1 MANFCNVD
9 GRICPE
15 SEAVVPVLDRG
26 FLFGDSVY
34 EVIRTRNGNLFAWR
48 EHLDRLR
55 ESAAGIGM
63 ALSLDDAGILRR
75 VVDTMRA
82 AGNQEHYVR
91 IVVTRGDGTAPSI
104 DLRTAKGRE
113 RWIVFARALPPAPTD
128 VRLKVIERLR
138 NDRRA
143 LDPAVKSGNYL
154 NNVLGLAEAQ
164 QQGATDCLFLNAQ
177 GFVTEAST
185 SNVFVVRGGEWIT
198 PPLHAGIL
206 SGVTRALLLEW
217 LRANGER
224 ATERDLV
231 RDDVVEDEG
240 RCECESPGERQ
251 AAVARGRT
259 PARLGIGDAHR
270 FDRFAQP
277 GGGFARLGGERALG
291 LGFEEIAHAPRE
303 ERGLAAHDDLVA
315 DHARGSLPFVT
326 HAHAPAEQLERSAVG
341 ERHTFGYGREPR
353 AQPSALAPGEA
364 HAFLHRHVP
373 GHGQRHGA
381 VRRVHAQRNPPR
393 ARVARHADFGRPPG
407 CDQIRNRQD
416 AFPPLRI
423 GFAARGRKK
432 QG

>member
-34 EVIRTRNGNLFAWR
+34 EVIRTRHGNLFAWR

-63 ALSLDDAGILRR
+63 ALSLDDAEILRR

-128 VRLKVIERLR
+128 VRLQVIERLR

-185 SNVFVVRGGEWIT
+185 SNLFVVRGGEWIT

-206 SGVTRALLLEW
+206 AGVTRALLLEW

-231 RDDVVEDEG
+231 RDDVLSAD
-240 RCECESPGERQ
+240 
-251 AAVARGRT
+251 AVFTSSTLR
-259 PARLGIGDAHR
+259 DV
-270 FDRFAQP
+270 
-277 GGGFARLGGERALG
+277 
-291 LGFEEIAHAPRE
+291 AP
-303 ERGLAAHDDLVA
+303 
-315 DHARGSLPFVT
+315 VT
-326 HAHAPAEQLERSAVG
+326 HVDGKPVGNAREIERVRNVGAKFTAHCDRRAASQDGPQALTLA
-341 ERHTFGYGREPR
+341 GR
-353 AQPSALAPGEA
+353 
-364 HAFLHRHVP
+364 
-373 GHGQRHGA
+373 
-381 VRRVHAQRNPPR
+381 
-393 ARVARHADFGRPPG
+393 
-407 CDQIRNRQD
+407 
-416 AFPPLRI
+416 
-423 GFAARGRKK
+423 
-432 QG
+432 